1 MPQTYPGCLQVY
13 SALLHSTVK
22 CNESELAVEVFRQ
35 MQLEGL
41 PIDRSVYNLMVDV
54 FVKMG
59 TCEVSLQAPAQ
70 LPAAGQSSP
79 SLMALEPARQWCR
92 HRACCKGAGAGPF
105 AACKNTRGCS
115 FSLAAACCWQ
125 QFCPAAAAWARA
137 EMFLCCTLPDI

>member
-1 MPQTYPGCLQVY
+1 MLASELPGLGTAQSAAASLQKDMPQCHPRCLQVY

-59 TCEVSLQAPAQ
+59 TCEVSL
-70 LPAAGQSSP
+70 
-79 SLMALEPARQWCR
+79 
-92 HRACCKGAGAGPF
+92 
-105 AACKNTRGCS
+105 
-115 FSLAAACCWQ
+115 
-125 QFCPAAAAWARA
+125 
-137 EMFLCCTLPDI
+137 

>member
-1 MPQTYPGCLQVY
+1 MLSCCSQNALLKACALRHTVLEMLAARHEGCCSLPPVASQLRSVRCLQVY

-59 TCEVSLQAPAQ
+59 TCEVRLQASVQ

-79 SLMALEPARQWCR
+79 SLMALRPPR
-92 HRACCKGAGAGPF
+92 P
-105 AACKNTRGCS
+105 
-115 FSLAAACCWQ
+115 
-125 QFCPAAAAWARA
+125 
-137 EMFLCCTLPDI
+137 